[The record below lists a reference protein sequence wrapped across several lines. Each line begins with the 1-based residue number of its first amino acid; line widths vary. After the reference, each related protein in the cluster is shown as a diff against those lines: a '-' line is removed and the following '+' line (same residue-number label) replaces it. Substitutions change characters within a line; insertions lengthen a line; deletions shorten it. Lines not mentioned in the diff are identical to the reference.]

1 MRAPAVLLAIPLTV
15 GCAAGLTIGERSSD
29 FFTICAAA
37 SALLALLGAVAALA
51 SGTDTAAECTVC
63 LVAGAFVVG
72 LSFGADAAVRAYR
85 SPLFEWFCA
94 RRGDTGPVVLRGQ
107 LREDAALTQT
117 GVSLVVNV
125 REIEPCRAAGHAHG
139 RRGPCP
145 TRGGVRLS
153 VVGSLAPGAM
163 GQWRAGRAVQVTAT
177 LREPATYR
185 DPGVP
190 DEQRALARR
199 GIALVGS
206 AKSAAMVE
214 VLAHGSRVAEWA
226 SAFRAWVR
234 SVLSA
239 TVAPWSAR
247 SAGVAAAI
255 VIGDRTGLAQD
266 DEERLQAA
274 GTYHVIAISGGNI
287 AILTVLLLGAGRWLG
302 TSPRFGAAAAVVV
315 LLSYSQIT
323 GPAPSVDRAI
333 SAAVLFLAGRLL
345 ELRAP
350 SINILA
356 VAATAGLS
364 SSPTAVFDPGFL
376 LSFGATL
383 GILIGVPGMWGAAAR
398 HATRRPLRAAVPRRP
413 AARIAALRW
422 LAQGAITLVTAT
434 AAAEIALAPIGAA
447 LFGRVTCAGLL
458 LNLAAIPLMTVIQAG
473 SLAALGAWLLDRD
486 LARACGYVVHAAAR
500 GLVDSARLV
509 DLAPWLSR
517 ELAPPS
523 WGLLAA
529 YYCALILALLRTR
542 ATRALFALT
551 AFFGLLIVIG
561 PHMTTRDGVTLPRP
575 GALRLVF
582 LDVGQGDATLLML
595 PDRRAFLIDAGG
607 LPAAPLQDPMDGPAF
622 DIGARVVSRALRAFG
637 VRSLDTFVLTHADPD
652 HVGGARAI
660 LTSFRP
666 RAIWEGV
673 PVPPHAPLRWLA
685 ETADRIG
692 AEWRIVQVGDHL
704 RVADVDIHVLHP
716 PPPEWER
723 QRVRNDD
730 SVVLAVRIG
739 EVSVILPGDIG
750 REGETRALGHLEG
763 LGTSRIT
770 VLKAPHHGSATSS
783 TQEFL
788 EHATSSA
795 VIFSSGRANRFGH
808 PAPAV
813 VERYRA
819 MGATMFSTAEDG
831 AVILDT
837 DGESVEIRTWSG
849 RAVYIASTRSNARD
863 VRHRDSTLACKAE
876 RCAAGRGRSAPR
888 AVNALRPCRGAPAAA
903 SRGKTAASA

>member
-1 MRAPAVLLAIPLTV
+1 MRAPAILVAIPLTV
-15 GCAAGLTIGERSSD
+15 GCTAGLVLGERVPS
-29 FFTICAAA
+29 FFALCAASA
-37 SALLALLGAVAALA
+37 ALLALLAAVSVLA
-51 SGTDTAAECTVC
+51 SAPDTLAECTVC
-63 LVAGAFVVG
+63 VVVSAFVVG
-72 LSFGADAAVRAYR
+72 LSLGADAAVRAYR
-85 SPLFEWFCA
+85 SPLFVWFSA
-94 RRGDTGPVVLRGQ
+94 HRGAQGPVVLRGV
-107 LREDAALTQT
+107 LREDASLTQT
-117 GVSLVVNV
+117 GVSLVVDV
-125 REIEPCRAAGHAHG
+125 REIEPCEAAVHASARG
-139 RRGPCP
+139 GPCA

-153 VVGSLAPGAM
+153 VIGSLAPGAM
-163 GQWRAGRAVQVTAT
+163 RQWRGGRAVRVTAT

-185 DPGVP
+185 NPGVP
-190 DEQRALARR
+190 DERRALARR

-206 AKSAAMVE
+206 VKSAAMIE
-214 VLAHGSRVAEWA
+214 VTAHGSRIAEDA

-234 SVLSA
+234 SVMSA

-302 TSPRFGAAAAVVV
+302 TSPRFGAAAAIAV
-315 LLSYSQIT
+315 LLAYGQIT

-333 SAAVLFLAGRLL
+333 SAAVLFLGGRLL

-356 VAATAGLS
+356 IAATVGLA

-383 GILIGVPGMWGAAAR
+383 GILLGVPGLAPSGTRDRRRRVTPLAA
-398 HATRRPLRAAVPRRP
+398 
-413 AARIAALRW
+413 IRW
-422 LAQGAITLVTAT
+422 LARGAATLITAT

-458 LNLAAIPLMTVIQAG
+458 LNLAAIPLMTVVQAG
-473 SLAALGAWLLDRD
+473 SLAALGAWLLDPD
-486 LARACGYVVHAAAR
+486 LARACGYVVHLSAR

-517 ELAPPS
+517 ELAPPA
-523 WGLLAA
+523 WGLLVA
-529 YYCALILALLRTR
+529 YYSALAVALLRTR
-542 ATRALFALT
+542 VSRAASALT
-551 AFFGLLIVIG
+551 ALFGLLIVIG
-561 PHMTTRDGVTLPRP
+561 AHPTTRDGVPLPRP
-575 GALRLVF
+575 GVLRVVF

-607 LPAAPLQDPMDGPAF
+607 LPAVPLQDPMDGPVF
-622 DIGARVVSRALRAFG
+622 DIGERVVSRALRAFG

-652 HVGGARAI
+652 HIGGAR
-660 LTSFRP
+660 TVVKSFRP

-673 PVPPHAPLRWLA
+673 PVPQHEPLRWLA
-685 ETADRIG
+685 EAAGRTG
-692 AEWRIVQVGDHL
+692 AEWRTVQAGDHL

-730 SVVLAVRIG
+730 SIVLIVRLG
-739 EVSVILPGDIG
+739 KVSVMLPGDVG
-750 REGETRALGHLEG
+750 REGESHTLEHLER
-763 LGTSRIT
+763 LGTSPIT

-783 TQEFL
+783 TKEFL
-788 EHATSSA
+788 ERVRPAA
-795 VIFSSGRANRFGH
+795 VVFSSGRANRFGH
-808 PAPAV
+808 PAPLV

-819 MGATMFSTAEDG
+819 MGTAMFSTAEDG

-849 RAVYIASTRSNARD
+849 RAM
-863 VRHRDSTLACKAE
+863 TL
-876 RCAAGRGRSAPR
+876 
-888 AVNALRPCRGAPAAA
+888 GAN
-903 SRGKTAASA
+903 SIKDTH

>member
-1 MRAPAVLLAIPLTV
+1 MRAPAVLLAIPLAV
-15 GCAAGLTIGERSSD
+15 GCAAGLTIGERAPD
-29 FFTICAAA
+29 VFRICAAA
-37 SALLALLGAVAALA
+37 SALLALLGAIGALA

-72 LSFGADAAVRAYR
+72 LSFGADAAMRAYR
-85 SPLFEWFCA
+85 SPLVEWFNA
-94 RRGDTGPVVLRGQ
+94 HHSGTGPLVVRGQ
-107 LREDAALTQT
+107 LREDAAQT
-117 GVSLVVNV
+117 PMGVSLVVDV
-125 REIEPCRAAGHAHG
+125 REVEPCGAADHGPAPHRA
-139 RRGPCP
+139 CWM
-145 TRGGVRLS
+145 RGGVRLS
-153 VVGSLAPGAM
+153 VLGSLVSGAM
-163 GQWRAGRAVQVTAT
+163 GQWRAGRRVQVTAT
-177 LREPATYR
+177 LRQPVTYR
-185 DPGVP
+185 NPGVP

-206 AKSAAMVE
+206 VKSAAMVE
-214 VLAHGSRVAEWA
+214 VLARGSRAAEWA
-226 SAFRAWVR
+226 SSFRAWVR
-234 SVLSA
+234 SVLAA
-239 TVAPWSAR
+239 TVAPWSER

-302 TSPRFGAAAAVVV
+302 TSPRFGAAVAIVV

-333 SAAVLFLAGRLL
+333 AAAVLFLGGRLL

-383 GILIGVPGMWGAAAR
+383 GILIGVPRPPQSRTSRAVAR
-398 HATRRPLRAAVPRRP
+398 QGTVAP
-413 AARIAALRW
+413 IAALRW
-422 LAQGAITLVTAT
+422 LGRGAITLMTAT
-434 AAAEIALAPIGAA
+434 AAAEVALAPIGAA

-458 LNLAAIPLMTVIQAG
+458 LNVAAIPLMTVIQAG
-473 SLAALGAWLLDRD
+473 SLATLGAWLFDRD
-486 LARACGYVVHAAAR
+486 FARACGYVVHASAR
-500 GLVDSARLV
+500 GLVDSARIV
-509 DLAPWLSR
+509 DLAPWVSR

-523 WGLLAA
+523 WWLLAA
-529 YYCALILALLRTR
+529 YYGALVLALLRTR
-542 ATRALFALT
+542 VTRAAAALT
-551 AFFGLLIVIG
+551 ACFGLLIVIG
-561 PHMTTRDGVTLPRP
+561 PNATTRDGVTLPRP
-575 GALRLVF
+575 DVMRLVF
-582 LDVGQGDATLLML
+582 LDVGQGDATLLMF
-595 PDRRAFLIDAGG
+595 PGPRAFLIDAGG

-652 HVGGARAI
+652 HIGGARTI
-660 LTSFRP
+660 LSSFRP

-673 PVPPHAPLRWLA
+673 PVPPHEPLRWLA
-685 ETADRIG
+685 DTADRIG
-692 AEWRIVQVGDHL
+692 AEWRTVVAGDHL
-704 RVADVDIHVLHP
+704 RIANVDIHVLHP

-730 SVVLAVRIG
+730 SVVVAVRFG
-739 EVSVILPGDIG
+739 DVSVILPGDIG
-750 REGETRALGHLEG
+750 REGEAHALGHLDE
-763 LGTSRIT
+763 LGTPRIT

-788 EHATSSA
+788 EHVHPSA
-795 VIFSSGRANRFGH
+795 VIFSAGRANRFGH
-808 PAPAV
+808 PAPVV

-819 MGATMFSTAEDG
+819 MGTTMFSTAEDG

-849 RAVYIASTRSNARD
+849 RVVTMGVNSIKDAR
-863 VRHRDSTLACKAE
+863 
-876 RCAAGRGRSAPR
+876 
-888 AVNALRPCRGAPAAA
+888 
-903 SRGKTAASA
+903 

>member
-15 GCAAGLTIGERSSD
+15 GCAAGLTIGERAPE

-51 SGTDTAAECTVC
+51 SGTDTVAECTGC

-85 SPLFEWFCA
+85 SPLFVWFTVHRSA
-94 RRGDTGPVVLRGQ
+94 TDPLVLRGQ

-117 GVSLVVNV
+117 GVSLVVDV
-125 REIEPCRAAGHAHG
+125 REIEPCGPTSHAPA
-139 RRGPCP
+139 RRTPCA

-153 VVGSLAPGAM
+153 VIGSLAPGAM

-190 DEQRALARR
+190 DEQRSLARR
-199 GIALVGS
+199 GIVLVGS
-206 AKSAAMVE
+206 VKSAAMVE
-214 VLAHGSRVAEWA
+214 VIAHGSRVAEGA

-239 TVAPWSAR
+239 TVAPWSGR

-302 TSPRFGAAAAVVV
+302 TSPRFAAAAAIAV
-315 LLSYSQIT
+315 LVSYSQIT

-333 SAAVLFLAGRLL
+333 SAAVLFLGGRLL

-356 VAATAGLS
+356 IAATAGLA

-383 GILIGVPGMWGAAAR
+383 GILIGVPALWRAAIPRAKSRRSRAAPRRRAAA
-398 HATRRPLRAAVPRRP
+398 PV
-413 AARIAALRW
+413 AALRW
-422 LAQGAITLVTAT
+422 LARGAITLMTAT
-434 AAAEIALAPIGAA
+434 AAAEITLAPIGAA

-473 SLAALGAWLLDRD
+473 SLAALGAWLFDRD
-486 LARACGYVVHAAAR
+486 LARACGYVVHVSAR

-517 ELAPPS
+517 ELAPPA

-542 ATRALFALT
+542 ITHAAAALT
-551 AFFGLLIVIG
+551 AFFGLLIIIG
-561 PHMTTRDGVTLPRP
+561 PHVTTRDGVTLPRR
-575 GALRLVF
+575 GMLRLVF

-622 DIGARVVSRALRAFG
+622 DIGARVVSRALRAFA

-652 HVGGARAI
+652 HVGGARTI

-673 PVPPHAPLRWLA
+673 PVPPQEPLRRLA

-692 AEWRIVQVGDHL
+692 AEWRSVQAGDHL

-730 SVVLAVRIG
+730 SVVLAVRTG
-739 EVSVILPGDIG
+739 EVTVILPGDIG
-750 REGETRALGHLEG
+750 REGETHALTHLER

-788 EHATSSA
+788 AHTRPSA

-819 MGATMFSTAEDG
+819 LGATMFSTAEDG

-837 DGESVEIRTWSG
+837 DGEIVEIRTWSG
-849 RAVYIASTRSNARD
+849 RVF
-863 VRHRDSTLACKAE
+863 TL
-876 RCAAGRGRSAPR
+876 P
-888 AVNALRPCRGAPAAA
+888 ALDRNR
-903 SRGKTAASA
+903 